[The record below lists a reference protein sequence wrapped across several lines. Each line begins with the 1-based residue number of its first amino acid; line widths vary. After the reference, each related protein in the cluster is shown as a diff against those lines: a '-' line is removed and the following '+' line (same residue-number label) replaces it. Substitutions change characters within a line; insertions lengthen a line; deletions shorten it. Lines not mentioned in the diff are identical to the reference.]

1 MRKSQKALLLFLN
14 PLTQT
19 GDEMNEKRAAL
30 CVAFDAMERERQMDV
45 LQREGVYIGKLTVG
59 TGTKLLYQYQTIYV
73 EVVYSAHRLHVTEVH
88 CYTDTIILDHYSSS
102 LDFDTADLD

>member
-1 MRKSQKALLLFLN
+1 MSEK
-14 PLTQT
+14 QT
-19 GDEMNEKRAAL
+19 AL
-30 CVAFDAMERERQMDV
+30 CVAFDAMEREKQMDV
-45 LQREGVYIGKLTVG
+45 LQKEGVYIGKLTVG

-88 CYTDTIILDHYSSS
+88 CHMDTTVLDRYFSS